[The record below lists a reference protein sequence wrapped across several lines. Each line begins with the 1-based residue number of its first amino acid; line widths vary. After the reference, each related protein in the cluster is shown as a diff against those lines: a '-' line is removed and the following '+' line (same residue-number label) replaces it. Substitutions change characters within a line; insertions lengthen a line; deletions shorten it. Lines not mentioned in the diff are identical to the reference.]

1 MGINTCGGG
10 AQFARDHM
18 MPNSLITF
26 NRFWLSAGT
35 ADDQPFLLQTFYG
48 SDTGFDGNCPAPAG
62 ELP

>member
-1 MGINTCGGG
+1 
-10 AQFARDHM
+10 M

-35 ADDQPFLLQTFYG
+35 ADDQPFQLQTFYG
-48 SDTGFDGNCPAPAG
+48 SDTGFDGNCPTPAG